1 MSLPRLGPDSPLRTK
16 SGKTPTAKALRR
28 LLVPLEKH
36 DQANLFAWAEAQMF
50 NYPELDLMYAIPNAG
65 GYTGGFK
72 KNKGR
77 VIQMRK
83 QGVKKGVPD
92 IHLPVARRGWNSL
105 YIELKRE
112 DDDTLKPDQEKWAKK
127 LREANNCVALASGF
141 VDACDILV
149 RYLRGENRNPQT
161 TLASNE
167 NPHQT
172 RREQRGPT
180 SLIGES

>member
-1 MSLPRLGPDSPLRTK
+1 MSASQEIAATAVSLPDLGPNSPLRSK
-16 SGKTPTAKALRR
+16 AGKVPTAAQLRR

-36 DQANLFAWAEAQMF
+36 DQANLFNWAEYQTF

-92 IHLPVARRGWNSL
+92 IHLPVARGYWHSL
-105 YIELKRE
+105 YLELKRG
-112 DDDTLKPDQEKWAKK
+112 DDDKLKPDQEVWATK
-127 LREANNCVALASGF
+127 LREAGNYVALASGF
-141 VDACDILV
+141 VNACDIIV
-149 RYLRGENRNPQT
+149 GYL
-161 TLASNE
+161 TLP
-167 NPHQT
+167 PH
-172 RREQRGPT
+172 RRTDEMD
-180 SLIGES
+180 